1 MTGLIPIP
9 WGNGYLQATPDE
21 FAAMLS
27 RGLSPGPSGQPVAA
41 PVAAEGLLTSAQL
54 GERLALT
61 STFCE
66 QKAASGEWPCHR
78 VGRYLRFSMP
88 AVLAAIAANGSGAAH
103 D

>member
-1 MTGLIPIP
+1 MSGWVLIPF
-9 WGNGYLQATPDE
+9 GSAFLRASTEE
-21 FAAMLS
+21 FAVMMG
-27 RGLSPGPSGQPVAA
+27 RGLDPGPSGHPVAA

-78 VGRYLRFSMP
+78 PGRYLRFRLSE
-88 AVLAAIAANGSGAAH
+88 VLAAIAANGSGVAH